1 MIKKENENKKITTE
15 YIQFSKRVTRWGII
29 LVTITLFIC
38 FALITFFGLD
48 AHRVTTIGQ
57 LYTTYITIMGIT
69 IGAYQGN
76 SSLEKWANAH
86 YNLEKTISDATK
98 RKEELPQIEEE
109 EDTAIIEEDL

>member
-98 RKEELPQIEEE
+98 KKETLPQIEEE
-109 EDTAIIEEDL
+109 EDAVIIEEDL

>member
-29 LVTITLFIC
+29 LVTITLLIC
-38 FALITFFGLD
+38 LTLITFFGLD
-48 AHRVTTIGQ
+48 SHRVTMIGQ

-86 YNLEKTISDATK
+86 YNLEKTISKATK
-98 RKEELPQIEEE
+98 KEELPQIEEE
-109 EDTAIIEEDL
+109 EDAVIIEEDL

>member
-1 MIKKENENKKITTE
+1 MNKKESENKKITTE

-38 FALITFFGLD
+38 FTLITFFGLD
-48 AHRVTTIGQ
+48 AHRVTTISQ

-86 YNLEKTISDATK
+86 YNLEKTISEATK
-98 RKEELPQIEEE
+98 KKETFPQIEEE
-109 EDTAIIEEDL
+109 EDAVIIKEDL

>member
-1 MIKKENENKKITTE
+1 
-15 YIQFSKRVTRWGII
+15 
-29 LVTITLFIC
+29 
-38 FALITFFGLD
+38 
-48 AHRVTTIGQ
+48 
-57 LYTTYITIMGIT
+57 MGIT